1 MTPKRESKKGQRPS
15 GPPPL
20 DPPEREPERLLLSE
34 AECAF
39 AFWGWSARVEL
50 CAEVLLRY
58 ITEPPHG
65 DPLYALVIDG
75 RVVGNGGR
83 SALFFAGNV
92 RVSRGRELIAL
103 LMYGAEGVSLCAVHL
118 TEFRAWCRP
127 GLARIDELDERGVT
141 AAPFRSDEN
150 GYGAATQFVF
160 PPLAEWSPAGELPVG
175 MIPAV
180 AWTQYRL

>member
-1 MTPKRESKKGQRPS
+1 VTPKRESKKAQGPT

-34 AECAF
+34 AERSF
-39 AFWGWSARVEL
+39 AFWGWSARIEL

-83 SALFFAGNV
+83 PALCFAGNV

-103 LMYGAEGVSLCAVHL
+103 LMYGAEGASLSAVHL
-118 TEFRAWCRP
+118 TEFRSWCRP
-127 GLARIDELDERGVT
+127 GFARIDELDERGVT
-141 AAPFRSDEN
+141 ASPFRAEEN
-150 GYGAATQFVF
+150 GYGAAINVVF
-160 PPLAEWSPAGELPVG
+160 PPLAEWSPAGELPER
-175 MIPAV
+175 MIPSV
-180 AWTQYRL
+180 AWTHYRL

>member
-1 MTPKRESKKGQRPS
+1 VTPKRASKKGQGPS

-20 DPPEREPERLLLSE
+20 DPPEREPERLVLSE
-34 AECAF
+34 AERSF
-39 AFWGWSARVEL
+39 AFWGWSARLEL
-50 CAEVLLRY
+50 RADVLFRY

-65 DPLYALVIDG
+65 DPLYALVIGG

-83 SALFFAGNV
+83 PALFFAGKV
-92 RVSRGRELIAL
+92 QVFRGRELIAL

-118 TEFRAWCRP
+118 TEFRVWCRP

-141 AAPFRSDEN
+141 AAPFRSEEN
-150 GYGAATQFVF
+150 GYSAATTFAL
-160 PPLAEWSPAGELPVG
+160 PPLAEWSPAGELPET

-180 AWTQYRL
+180 AWTHYRL